1 VILYKALIILQGG
14 LLSMSGFMNFMETKF
29 VPVAAK
35 IGAQRHLVA
44 VRDSFAATMPILIA
58 GSLAVLVNNLQVTGD
73 AATDPYQTLMPK
85 IFGEGFKAFGGN
97 IWWGTFAI
105 LSLFIAFLVAYNLA
119 KSYDAAPL
127 QAGLISV
134 ATFFIFL
141 PQVSP
146 ASGGWGDINWG
157 FLNSNNL
164 FTAIFVGIIVA
175 EAFRLLSKSKYLVIK
190 MPDMVPP
197 AVSRSFAA
205 LLPSMIILAVASWA
219 QIFLFA
225 NTSLFALILD
235 VVGTPIAKVGNT
247 FAAALFLPLFA
258 QVMWFFGLHGSNII
272 DPVMQAVFVPAVIA
286 NADAIVA
293 GLEPVNI
300 VTKSFYDAF
309 VNMGGS
315 GATLALIGAILVG
328 SKRKDYRLTAGM
340 SAGPGLF
347 NINESVTYGLPIVLN
362 PLMLIPFI
370 LVPLVLTTTAYVST
384 AIGLVPMTSVVI
396 PWVSPPILGGFLATA
411 GSPMGA
417 LLSLVNLV
425 LAFFIYL
432 PFVRMANKAI
442 ELKENKDAA

>member
-1 VILYKALIILQGG
+1 
-14 LLSMSGFMNFMETKF
+14 
-29 VPVAAK
+29 
-35 IGAQRHLVA
+35 
-44 VRDSFAATMPILIA
+44 
-58 GSLAVLVNNLQVTGD
+58 
-73 AATDPYQTLMPK
+73 
-85 IFGEGFKAFGGN
+85 
-97 IWWGTFAI
+97 
-105 LSLFIAFLVAYNLA
+105 
-119 KSYDAAPL
+119 
-127 QAGLISV
+127 
-134 ATFFIFL
+134 
-141 PQVSP
+141 
-146 ASGGWGDINWG
+146 
-157 FLNSNNL
+157 
-164 FTAIFVGIIVA
+164 
-175 EAFRLLSKSKYLVIK
+175 
-190 MPDMVPP
+190 
-197 AVSRSFAA
+197 
-205 LLPSMIILAVASWA
+205 
-219 QIFLFA
+219 
-225 NTSLFALILD
+225 
-235 VVGTPIAKVGNT
+235 
-247 FAAALFLPLFA
+247 
-258 QVMWFFGLHGSNII
+258 
-272 DPVMQAVFVPAVIA
+272 MQAVFVPAVIA

-442 ELKENKDAA
+442 ELKETKEAA